1 MIAAAAAGQLDG
13 LNVHQSGLARSY
25 YIARNHC
32 AKQIGFLFTDSLT
45 LEFDITKE
53 QLHTIKSFTLQHF
66 IAFRVLGI

>member
-25 YIARNHC
+25 YIANHC

-53 QLHTIKSFTLQHF
+53 QLHNQKFHLALF
-66 IAFRVLGI
+66 Y